1 MTEVANIA
9 ITPGYIKN
17 LRLDENKIYAV
28 LMINKNLCN
37 NGVDTVEPARELLQ
51 GKLISQYGYIFIFE
65 CTNKRKVKKRVCIN
79 KIDYIIN
86 KKIITELK

>member
-1 MTEVANIA
+1 MTEVANKA
-9 ITPGYIKN
+9 ITPGYIKK

-51 GKLISQYGYIFIFE
+51 GKLVSQHGYIFIFE